1 MGIDANRIHKPVR
14 KLRKF
19 LKKSP
24 HVPASDEIHDL
35 RTNARRMETAVA
47 ALGRV
52 AHKNER
58 RLLRE
63 LAKLKKRA
71 GKVRDMDVLTGLILT
86 VNLDG
91 EQDCVVRL
99 IETLGAKRMRQV
111 KKLRVFIAK
120 RGARL
125 RGRLKRTG
133 SKLENFLE
141 KGRKTQP
148 HATPDAPADV
158 MAKAIRLAEKLKDPA
173 RLAKTNLHEYRL
185 RVKELRDILQLAVK
199 ADPQNIVKQLG
210 QVKDA
215 IGEWHDWVELIAIAS
230 DVLDHDA
237 ECKLLPQLRGISET
251 KYSRAL
257 SLTNQMKHALLESK
271 ASRKKGSRAG
281 KPQEIR
287 PAVLAATS
295 AISA

>member
-1 MGIDANRIHKPVR
+1 MGIDASRIHKPVR

-24 HVPASDEIHDL
+24 KVPASHEIHDL
-35 RTNARRMETAVA
+35 RTNARRMETTVA
-47 ALGRV
+47 ALGQV

-58 RLLRE
+58 RLLHE
-63 LAKLKKRA
+63 LAKLRKRA

-86 VNLDG
+86 VNLDE

-99 IETLGAKRMRQV
+99 IETLGAKRMKQV
-111 KKLRVFIAK
+111 KKLRAFIAK

-133 SKLENFLE
+133 SQLENFLE

-148 HATPDAPADV
+148 DSTPDAPVEV
-158 MAKAIRLAEKLKDPA
+158 MAKAIRLAENLKDPS

-185 RVKELRDILQLAVK
+185 RVKELRDILQLADS
-199 ADPQNIVKQLG
+199 ADQQHIVKVLG
-210 QVKDA
+210 EAKDA
-215 IGEWHDWVELIAIAS
+215 IGEWHDWVELIAISS
-230 DVLDHDA
+230 DVLDHGA
-237 ECKLLPQLRGISET
+237 ECKLLPKLRGISET

-271 ASRKKGSRAG
+271 ASRKRG
-281 KPQEIR
+281 
-287 PAVLAATS
+287 
-295 AISA
+295 